1 MLVKRYTYSD
11 IRTIV
16 SGNGGLTAPP
26 ASDVQAL
33 INQLQQT
40 EISFTGTATI
50 DIGKYQDAALAVQFD
65 EETDQTYD
73 ITVTATAADPSVE
86 QLLAINHANTNTY
99 TPNATGGS
107 IFLDSDR
114 IVINAK
120 ENFAML
126 FGQKGVAIA
135 SPNQVN
141 IDAGKTI
148 TLFGRSEVFIG
159 LPNRGG
165 EVSEDQKRSAP
176 AIDRR
181 GTGLGDPTPD
191 ELYEP
196 LLLGLKV
203 VNFLEDLISSIQ
215 NMEIAGPL
223 GTALLQP
230 SSAARLELLKTRL
243 PEIMSN
249 YAYVDGISHEEVDVD
264 RLKVVAAAAVAAQDN
279 VPPRQLIGT
288 VSGTA
293 TLGPIGGT
301 PPSNPITSPFK
312 DLPGYY
318 NTPGS
323 SPYGDPIQ

>member
-1 MLVKRYTYSD
+1 MPLKKYTYSE
-11 IRTIV
+11 IKTIV

-26 ASDVQAL
+26 ASDTQAL

-50 DIGKYQDAALAVQFD
+50 DLGPYQDAVLALRFD

-73 ITVTATAADPSVE
+73 ITVNATAADPSVD
-86 QLLAINHANTNTY
+86 QLLAIDHANTNTY
-99 TPNATGGS
+99 KPDATGGG
-107 IFLDSDR
+107 IFLNSDR

-120 ENFAML
+120 EDYSML

-148 TLFGRSEVFIG
+148 TLFGRGEVFIG
-159 LPNRGG
+159 LPNRGKQ
-165 EVSEDQKRSAP
+165 VDDDLNQKRKP
-176 AIDRR
+176 
-181 GTGLGDPTPD
+181 GKTVGDPTPD

-196 LLLGLKV
+196 LLLGLKL
-203 VNFLEDLISSIQ
+203 VNLVEDLISTIQ
-215 NMEIAGPL
+215 NMEIASPT
-223 GTALLQP
+223 GTSLLQP
-230 SSAARLELLKTRL
+230 SSIAKFELLKVRL
-243 PEIMSN
+243 PEILSN
-249 YAYVDGISHEEVDVD
+249 YAYMDGISHEQVDLD
-264 RLKVVAAAAVAAQDN
+264 RLKVVQAAAEKAEDFVA
-279 VPPRQLIGT
+279 PRQLTGT

-301 PPSNPITSPFK
+301 PPPNPITSPFK

-323 SPYGDPIQ
+323 SPYNDPIQ